1 MIKTLVRNE
10 LKSSRRD
17 FLAGYLFLTP
27 WLLGLIFFTAGPVV
41 LSFYM
46 SFTSWTLLSPPRWVG
61 LENYSRLLANDSLFY
76 QSLYNTLYYVMFSVP
91 LSMAIALALALLV
104 NQKVRGV
111 QVFRTIFYLPSV
123 TNMVAVSVLWL
134 WIFNP
139 EFGLLNSALRVFG
152 IEGPLWLQSESWS
165 KPSLILMS
173 LWSVGGGMIIYLA
186 GLQGIPQPL
195 YEAAELD
202 GAGPWQKF
210 RSITLPMLTPAVF
223 FNLVMNLIGSFQVFT
238 QAYVMTGSKVPGS
251 EGSPANSTLFYVLYL
266 YKKAFQ
272 QFKMGDAAAMAWI
285 LFIVIFTLTLIQFKL
300 SRRWV
305 YYEAGEAR

>member
-27 WLLGLIFFTAGPVV
+27 WLLGLAFFTAGPVV

-61 LENYSRLLANDSLFY
+61 LENYSRLFANDSLFY

-139 EFGLLNSALRVFG
+139 EFGLLNSALRMSG
-152 IEGPLWLQSESWS
+152 IEGPLWLQSETWS

-186 GLQGIPQPL
+186 GLQGIPQRL
-195 YEAAELD
+195 Y
-202 GAGPWQKF
+202 
-210 RSITLPMLTPAVF
+210 
-223 FNLVMNLIGSFQVFT
+223 
-238 QAYVMTGSKVPGS
+238 
-251 EGSPANSTLFYVLYL
+251 
-266 YKKAFQ
+266 
-272 QFKMGDAAAMAWI
+272 
-285 LFIVIFTLTLIQFKL
+285 
-300 SRRWV
+300 
-305 YYEAGEAR
+305 